1 MSKVGIEF
9 KKRLLRGERLVGTHT
24 SLTDFTL
31 TEMYGNYGF
40 DYVWIDTEHSA
51 IDYQEL
57 NMHILAAQAKG
68 MAAIVRI
75 PFVEPFL
82 AKRVLEMGPDGII
95 FPMIKDA
102 RMAKEAI
109 DACLYPPRG
118 TRGFGAARAWDYGT
132 MGLSEY
138 LDGLDDSLCCLI
150 QFELREAVENIDEIL
165 EVPYVDGYVVG
176 PMDLSGSLGHLGDS
190 YGSVNTETIT
200 YILSK
205 IKPTGKPVGTSVGD
219 VEEEKLRHWFDMGM
233 SFVSAGG
240 DTAFINRGCA
250 ALMETF
256 NKIRN
261 PV

>member
-1 MSKVGIEF
+1 MSKVGRAF
-9 KKRLLRGERLVGTHT
+9 KERLMCGERLFGTHT

-75 PFVEPFL
+75 PFVEPYL

-95 FPMIKDA
+95 FPMIRDA
-102 RMAKEAI
+102 GMVKTAM

-132 MGLSEY
+132 MGLKTY
-138 LDGLDDSLCCLI
+138 LDTLDDSLCKFI
-150 QFELREAVENIDEIL
+150 QFELKEAVEQIDEIL

-176 PMDLSGSLGHLGDS
+176 PMDLSGSLGHLGES
-190 YGSVNTETIT
+190 YGDSNTEVI
-200 YILSK
+200 SK
-205 IKPTGKPVGTSVGD
+205 IVAKIKETGKPVGTSVGD
-219 VEEEKLRHWFDMGM
+219 VAEDKLRHWFDLGM
-233 SFVSAGG
+233 SFISAGG
-240 DTAFINRGCA
+240 DTAFINNGCA
-250 ALMETF
+250 DLMNTF
-256 NKIRN
+256 SRIGRGR
-261 PV
+261 